1 MELNFQKAGHDYC
14 EITRLAPFSCETMR
28 ESIVPDS
35 CADIARIVDTT
46 ALVYLT
52 GRELAGDGRICASGT
67 VDVSVLYIPEKA
79 EGTAGPRCLRFQLP
93 FQCYG
98 EGPGEGEF
106 QALDIQGEL
115 TGIDTRILNPR
126 KVLTRANLR
135 LHPALCRRVERSICT
150 GVEEGEGVQLLR
162 EARETRVVAAVREKE
177 FPFTEELP
185 LSPGR
190 GGAEEILD
198 LRAGIRGTD
207 SKLIGS
213 KLVVKGIA
221 AVSVLYRESGGRLSL
236 LQQELPFSQIIDGAG
251 LTEDCECECAYAL
264 LNAECRPGGESGE
277 DAYALTLNLLLRA
290 RATVWRREEI
300 RFIADLYSTCAE
312 LETQS
317 TELELLEDAQRAQR
331 RQNLRELMETGVAVK
346 AVLDSQITCGPASF
360 SGGELKIPAQARCLY
375 LDENDALGCVRR
387 ELTVTCPMEEAGEGV
402 ECEAEAACRG
412 DIIANILPEGIELR
426 APLECA
432 VSTAKRRRYLCVSS
446 AAAAEE
452 GADQEERPSLVLRK
466 LGSEETLWS
475 VAKQYRTT
483 SAAILAV
490 NALEEGAA
498 VPTDRMLLIPKA
510 R

>member
-52 GRELAGDGRICASGT
+52 GRELTGDGRICASGT

-98 EGPGEGEF
+98 EGPGEGEC

-198 LRAGIRGTD
+198 LRANIRGTD

-251 LTEDCECECAYAL
+251 LTEDCECECTYAL

-346 AVLDSQITCGPASF
+346 
-360 SGGELKIPAQARCLY
+360 
-375 LDENDALGCVRR
+375 
-387 ELTVTCPMEEAGEGV
+387 GEGV

-452 GADQEERPSLVLRK
+452 GAAQEERPSLVLRK

>member
-1 MELNFQKAGHDYC
+1 
-14 EITRLAPFSCETMR
+14 MR
-28 ESIVPDS
+28 T
-35 CADIARIVDTT
+35 AR
-46 ALVYLT
+46 
-52 GRELAGDGRICASGT
+52 
-67 VDVSVLYIPEKA
+67 
-79 EGTAGPRCLRFQLP
+79 
-93 FQCYG
+93 
-98 EGPGEGEF
+98 
-106 QALDIQGEL
+106 
-115 TGIDTRILNPR
+115 
-126 KVLTRANLR
+126 
-135 LHPALCRRVERSICT
+135 
-150 GVEEGEGVQLLR
+150 
-162 EARETRVVAAVREKE
+162 VR
-177 FPFTEELP
+177 
-185 LSPGR
+185 
-190 GGAEEILD
+190 
-198 LRAGIRGTD
+198 
-207 SKLIGS
+207 
-213 KLVVKGIA
+213 
-221 AVSVLYRESGGRLSL
+221 
-236 LQQELPFSQIIDGAG
+236 QIIDGAG
-251 LTEDCECECAYAL
+251 LTEDCECECTYAL

>member
-52 GRELAGDGRICASGT
+52 GRELTGDGRICASGT

-98 EGPGEGEF
+98 EGPGEGEC

-198 LRAGIRGTD
+198 LRANIRGTD

-452 GADQEERPSLVLRK
+452 GAAQEERPSLVLRK

-475 VAKQYRTT
+475 VAKQ
-483 SAAILAV
+483 
-490 NALEEGAA
+490 
-498 VPTDRMLLIPKA
+498 DRKSVV
-510 R
+510 